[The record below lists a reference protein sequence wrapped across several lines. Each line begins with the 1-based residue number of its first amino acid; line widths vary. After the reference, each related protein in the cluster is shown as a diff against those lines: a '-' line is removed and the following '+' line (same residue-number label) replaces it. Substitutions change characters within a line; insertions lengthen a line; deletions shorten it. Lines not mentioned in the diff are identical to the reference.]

1 MAVPSF
7 NDFVREVTSL
17 GKAETG
23 FNVDNEL
30 GFSPADYTRAYGSRA
45 LDMANP
51 FGYLGRTIARTFG
64 ADVADPFTNQD
75 TPELPLALQLPKTL
89 FDPHPLAEHW
99 AQQAPEGWQRSVAE
113 GAAQLTSPFDVGI
126 TVGTVG
132 FGGAAAAGLRA
143 AATKFAG
150 AGVKNR
156 ALNLGARGAA
166 NVIEPLAATGT
177 KSGFAKALG
186 LELGTALA
194 AETGIKEADRQG
206 LPMWAALPIGLVS
219 GGAFLGSVA
228 GTKKIVSKFGE
239 TNNRTADQMNNVRLA
254 PAEVPPSALPSD
266 SDWLYI
272 AKDMDEAT
280 SMPIEF
286 GRAKAQGR
294 PLGGGLSDPDEF
306 IQLDEYTWPQVS
318 GPFTHGKSLDELNI
332 ELEKAMDEQGKALE
346 AKRSYTSEKAPEGAT
361 REEYLAIQ
369 QRNIDEVARLDKNV
383 KDARAKREA
392 VEARIFEAQDL
403 AKAGIDPGA
412 TTGGTFNAG
421 NEVVIPERLYGT
433 SVRDITELGPVT
445 RDRLEVN
452 QAGNQVTG
460 LKLRTLDEVKTIARK
475 VNNILEDS
483 LPDGRPTTFGIL
495 RNLRNTL
502 ANSIDQGSGQAYAPD
517 SKVAALFDRIEGM
530 IDSPPQDVLQA
541 ISYGRAV
548 NRAGSGVRASA
559 EGDRN
564 VHRILDRFI
573 KSEQEWA
580 LATKRE
586 LEFARD
592 PQKKFLSQS
601 TRLNPATGNLE
612 RTGADGQV
620 TVTELNSVRD
630 YVRNVGEMLG
640 VSQEA
645 QTRIEEFMV
654 PISEFLAKGLG
665 MSEKELTRSMLL
677 GVRARLGREGT
688 VTGGAESLEIAGRQG
703 AEGGALDA
711 VAVTRG
717 DYVGPERSEIFS
729 EADLTARF
737 LPTQSLVEL
746 FSKGI
751 NEVDDIATLTH
762 EWAHV
767 IMTQFFHL
775 LPQDQ
780 YDELS
785 GLIKQQITHRRSL
798 LYPKTKHFEYDES
811 PDLLD
816 TVDLVHNPFE
826 PLHPVVRK
834 LDVTLRD
841 ANGNPQV
848 IESWSSQVDEAF
860 AEVFASWMHKKVSEP
875 RYLATFHDFFIT
887 LARTLQRLMSQLKDT
902 SKKPGEVAGMAEGLR
917 ASDEDWFVA
926 VERLLDDVVEDKT
939 KPRLDRAAG
948 ELYRQTSQEKGLLE
962 ILIRAD
968 IKARLSDESVAY
980 NHNVFNALM
989 GSAMDGFHTTLVDIP
1004 GDNRSLWDDY
1014 TDPRAF
1020 MSKHGTAFAMG
1031 NHYRRY
1037 YDLLSQKGLVFTEA
1051 ESGDKLRAQL
1061 SMASAITR
1069 EISELNFEQRNSLA
1083 LFWNN
1088 QAIEGSLQPLNTK
1101 ETGLAAMS
1109 AFKDENGDPALFFHG
1124 GPIDIAE
1131 FRHAM
1136 TNHFGGLI
1144 GPGLYLTDGLP
1155 VSGGYATEKLADRR
1169 GWISAYHLAISD
1181 DQVMRLDS
1189 LGKSD
1194 PVSARFFDAIH
1205 SKQGTNY
1212 EEITGSD
1219 EVTRLAQANFRS
1231 ALDTVSQYRH
1241 HGYENWA
1248 EASEHLSRDTYDG
1261 IGDALES
1268 AKKTGPWSHP
1278 KGGGMDWHAFT
1289 YQAAM
1294 VATRDALATISARQ
1308 AGKFDN
1314 LVRELTDDIE
1324 DVASD
1329 FADLKSDIIP
1339 GIPDSMYVGGSY
1351 YRPIVGADVG
1361 DGRYGPMQERAL
1373 TSLYEKGHASVWN
1386 LMKGFEEANIR
1397 AGVRADD
1404 PMGSMLREHRA
1415 EGMAERGATRSWQG
1429 FHHDTYSA
1437 MVPEN
1442 ADEAALMM
1450 MTAQTNERMFNSWR
1464 RTQGFATSQV
1474 DERITIIP
1482 KADLKILNDL
1492 YAETNIKA
1500 LTNVGGNVMGGI
1512 QSRIVVAVGDDATI
1526 NASIVKRQN
1535 RTGAP
1540 TPALDR
1546 ARLSKDQFTSVPTE
1560 LGKRYTDLRG
1570 RFDNA
1575 VKELV
1580 NVLKER
1586 KLLASARK
1594 IVNATLRGSGEDAKD
1609 VANKSAK
1616 KEVSTDLDVSDAQ
1629 VIPGNYKGKPVR
1641 WASTVPMELDE
1652 VLGSADPLLRNADGT
1667 ITDEGYMR
1675 IAAAITRRMP
1685 DLLEKS
1691 WQLVKL
1697 NDEVLQEKRRRATG
1711 KLKKIRATEKDSG
1724 VAVLKQLGA
1733 LRGSMQS
1740 VGFEPMDMRL
1750 EEFVALLKY
1759 AERRFEPSEWDI
1771 LNAKKALEALTGFP
1785 IGKVANPSLEPG
1797 LAPQRLQKG
1806 QIVLLEKLFGLD
1818 IAAKAAAR
1826 SRQLS
1831 VREKILRAL
1840 VDILNIPRILLLGGD
1855 FGGLLN
1861 QGLLFAG
1868 RPRAYLSA
1876 AGTGLRSFATANG
1889 YRESMQLIEESQ
1901 YFGKFFSPKKDGGYG
1916 AYYADVDSP
1925 LSLRE
1930 EQFVS
1935 EFIRRIP
1942 GIGFVYRKFERFHVA
1957 LLNKI
1962 RFDMLESAYHTF
1974 VRSGASQAEIDR
1986 QMRAY
1991 ANFVNIG
1998 TGRGNIWKGD
2008 ELTAGLNTIFLAPR
2022 WVVSRFQVPVTV
2034 AKELGGYSIN
2044 KATGRPVKNNLV
2056 AKQIAKDMVG
2066 YAALIGGVATL
2077 LSLNGFHVGTDHRK
2091 SDFLKLTKG
2100 RTNIDLTAGMGSVFR
2115 FIFKAGSISLQGA
2128 TEGEPFRGQL
2138 LSATGVPYD
2147 KNLWDVTGDFLNM
2160 KFSPAVRTF
2169 DTLVTGKN
2177 FYGENVDAERAF
2189 LPTDLKAAKEWA
2201 PLWIQEVND
2210 ASEQLG
2216 TNSALSL
2223 LLPSVMGLNVSIY
2236 PDKNDLALENLGRS
2250 YTEAWPFEQEAMDL
2264 LYYQDSRFAPSEYSE
2279 NNYALNSLFID
2290 GMEKI
2295 LSNPNIS
2302 GAQKSYQ
2309 ISKRYHD
2316 LNKEKRGIRLQAFG
2330 PDDQGRDEEYPLR
2343 VAQQEFYEF
2352 KDRLY
2357 DPTEFAAT
2365 NEAYEYAEAQ
2375 EERYLKQLTQ
2385 EEREYIL
2392 ANMYMIPLPA
2402 ELLDLKTTKGEV
2414 PGWVKRVEQAR
2425 TIQEKI
2431 VRKHGLD
2438 AAPFDPALYEE
2449 TREIQRQ
2456 IGGETYTQEVAI
2468 AN

>member
-23 FNVDNEL
+23 FNVENEL

-266 SDWLYI
+266 SDWLYV

-286 GRAKAQGR
+286 GRAKVQGR

-306 IQLDEYTWPQVS
+306 IQIDEYTWPQAS
-318 GPFTHGKSLDELNI
+318 ADAQGNI
-332 ELEKAMDEQGKALE
+332 
-346 AKRSYTSEKAPEGAT
+346 SFS
-361 REEYLAIQ
+361 
-369 QRNIDEVARLDKNV
+369 
-383 KDARAKREA
+383 
-392 VEARIFEAQDL
+392 
-403 AKAGIDPGA
+403 
-412 TTGGTFNAG
+412 TGS
-421 NEVVIPERLYGT
+421 EVVIPQRLYGT
-433 SVRDITELGPVT
+433 SVRDIIELGPIS
-445 RDRLEVN
+445 RDRLAVN
-452 QAGNQVTG
+452 QAGNQIVG

-475 VNNILEDS
+475 VNNVLQDS

-517 SKVAALFDRIEGM
+517 SKVAALFDRVEGM
-530 IDSPPQDVLQA
+530 IDNPPEEVLQA

-548 NRAGSGVRASA
+548 NRTGSGLRADA
-559 EGDRN
+559 KGDRGA
-564 VHRILDRFI
+564 HGILNKLI
-573 KSEQEWA
+573 TSEEKWA
-580 LATKRE
+580 LDTKRE
-586 LEFARD
+586 LEEARD
-592 PQKKFLSQS
+592 PVKRFDAQEH
-601 TRLNPATGNLE
+601 RWNPATGNLE

-677 GVRARLGREGT
+677 GVRARLGREGE
-688 VTGGAESLEIAGRQG
+688 VIGSAKKLDIADRKGT
-703 AEGGALDA
+703 EGGGVAA

-746 FSKGI
+746 FTKGV

-785 GLIKQQITHRRSL
+785 GLIKKQITHRRSL

-841 ANGNPQV
+841 ANGTSQV

-875 RYLATFHDFFIT
+875 RYFVAFQEFFIT
-887 LARTLQRLMSQLKDT
+887 LARTLQNLMRQLKDRDNPSYDVASNT
-902 SKKPGEVAGMAEGLR
+902 IKPGGEVAGMAEGLR

-980 NHNVFNALM
+980 NHNIFNALM
-989 GSAMDGFHTTLVDIP
+989 GSAMDGLAATRIEIP
-1004 GDNRSLWDDY
+1004 GDRSLWSDY

-1037 YDLLSQKGLVFTEA
+1037 YDLLNQKGLDFTQA
-1051 ESGDKLRAQL
+1051 TSGDKLWAQR
-1061 SMASAITR
+1061 SMANAITR

-1101 ETGLAAMS
+1101 ETGLAAIS
-1109 AFKDENGDPALFFHG
+1109 AFKDENGNPALFFHG
-1124 GPIDIAE
+1124 GPIDIVE
-1131 FRHAM
+1131 FRHAA

-1144 GPGLYLTDGLP
+1144 GPGLYLTDALP
-1155 VSGGYATEKLADRR
+1155 VSGGYATEKLADSR

-1248 EASEHLSRDTYDG
+1248 EAAEHLSRDTYDG

-1268 AKKTGPWSHP
+1268 GKNTGPWSQP

-1314 LVRELTDDIE
+1314 LVRELTNDIE

-1351 YRPIVGADVG
+1351 YRPIVSPTAG
-1361 DGRYGPMQERAL
+1361 DGNYGRMQERAL

-1386 LMKGFEEANIR
+1386 LMKGFEEPNIR
-1397 AGVRADD
+1397 VGARADD
-1404 PMGSMLREHRA
+1404 PMGSTFREHS
-1415 EGMAERGATRSWQG
+1415 EEEMARRGATRSWQN
-1429 FHHDTYSA
+1429 FHYDAYSA

-1464 RTQGFATSQV
+1464 RTQGFSTAQV
-1474 DERITIIP
+1474 DERGKLIP
-1482 KADLKILNDL
+1482 KAALKILNDL

-1500 LTNVGGNVMGGI
+1500 LTNIGGNVMGGI

-1560 LGKRYTDLRG
+1560 LGKRYTDLRE

-1609 VANKSAK
+1609 VANKSAR

-1697 NDEVLQEKRRRATG
+1697 NDEVRQEKLRRATG
-1711 KLKKIRATEKDSG
+1711 KLKKIRATEKDAG

-1740 VGFEPMDMRL
+1740 VGFEPMEMRL

-1876 AGTGLRSFATANG
+1876 AGTGLKSFATANG

-1901 YFGKFFSPKKDGGYG
+1901 YFGKFFSPKKDNGYG

-2438 AAPFDPALYEE
+2438 AAPFDPSLYEE